1 MKKIIDNHYIR
12 SERTILDLKSLITLV
27 VLLVAAT
34 QINAQQ
40 IDSRC
45 YKTYDYA
52 GVEFS
57 NPNNINVDISKAKS
71 EAGDKHEKFTVIAQP
86 KVQDRAVV
94 AIKQKG
100 TWWKAILGIPNEIN
114 KTACLACAIDEI
126 KYGSTLLYYIQN
138 SYRGLVIA
146 EAGILGAGTMVSQ
159 IMNYKDL
166 DPAYDWTFVWNE

>member
-45 YKTYDYA
+45 YKKHCA
-52 GVEFS
+52 GVEFR
-57 NPNNINVDISKAKS
+57 NPNYINVDISKAKS

-100 TWWKAILGIPNEIN
+100 TWWKAILAIPNEVN
-114 KTACLACAIDEI
+114 LTACLACAIDEI
-126 KYGSTLLYYIQN
+126 KYGSASLDLIQN
-138 SYRGLVIA
+138 RFRGLVIA